1 MENILSEILSWEKIL
16 KNTKKIR
23 YSLKILSNYFDS
35 IKKYKNSFEVLFFE
49 ELRSQFD
56 RILEMSLNKEKIFS
70 AQVLWSGIK
79 NKKFLLSVFV
89 TNGWVKNLDKK
100 RLALISKKEIKSK
113 KIKTKKC
120 FGIVNEKTT
129 KNGYLNIEM
138 NFWNWKNFKI
148 TTQPIQIVIF
158 NQTSGLVGL
167 VREFDVL
174 NSFKNISSNLKP
186 LILSSQFNNLKKEAI
201 TINYS
206 DKIHLLKHF
215 NGSQFR
221 AIVSFLKTD
230 VTLIQAPLV
239 QEKQEQF

>member
-120 FGIVNEKTT
+120 FGIVNEKND
-129 KNGYLNIEM
+129 KERV
-138 NFWNWKNFKI
+138 FKYR
-148 TTQPIQIVIF
+148 
-158 NQTSGLVGL
+158 N
-167 VREFDVL
+167 EFL
-174 NSFKNISSNLKP
+174 EL
-186 LILSSQFNNLKKEAI
+186 
-201 TINYS
+201 
-206 DKIHLLKHF
+206 
-215 NGSQFR
+215 
-221 AIVSFLKTD
+221 
-230 VTLIQAPLV
+230 
-239 QEKQEQF
+239 EKF